1 MKLCFADLEPHD
13 REFFAEAFSGDE
25 ISFCDSSEEVPD
37 DAEAVSVF
45 IGSRITA
52 EFLERHP
59 AVKLIATR
67 STTTDHIDLR
77 ACAARG
83 VSVRTVESYGDH
95 TVTEHTFALI
105 LMLTRRMR
113 EAIASDS
120 RRAFS
125 YEALRST
132 ELHGKTLGVIGT
144 GRIGRQTLRLGRAFG
159 MDTVGLD
166 VSPDPIAAVEI
177 GFRYVELEELLRSSH
192 VISLHVPLTVQT
204 FHLLNRATFSQCRR
218 GAFLINTA
226 RGALIETQALVEALD
241 AGIIGG
247 AGLDVLEDERV
258 MRRNA
263 SKIISEQIIERLHVS
278 YAPAEP
284 LVQGPDRADEVRRLM
299 RNSELLS
306 RPNVVCTAHIA
317 FNSVEAIA
325 RINHATAQNIKA
337 FFAAR
342 ASNAAMESAG
352 AQNAPSSDQI

>member
-1 MKLCFADLEPHD
+1 MKLCFVDLEPLG
-13 REFFAEAFSGDE
+13 REFFAEAFP
-25 ISFCDSSEEVPD
+25 SEEIWFGESLDEVPEE
-37 DAEAVSVF
+37 AEAVSVF
-45 IGSRITA
+45 IGSRITRQ
-52 EFLERHP
+52 FLERHP

-77 ACAARG
+77 ECAARG
-83 VSVRTVESYGDH
+83 VTVRTVESYGDH
-95 TVTEHTFALI
+95 TVTEHTFALL

-113 EAIASDS
+113 EATSSDS
-120 RRAFS
+120 RHSFS

-144 GRIGRQTLRLGRAFG
+144 GRIGRQTLRLGKAFG
-159 MDTVGLD
+159 METIGMDL
-166 VSPDPIAAVEI
+166 SPDPAVAAEI
-177 GFRYVELEELLRSSH
+177 GFRYVDLEELLRSSH

-204 FHLLNRATFSQCRR
+204 FHLFNRETFSQCRR

-226 RGALIETQALVEALD
+226 RGALIETQALAEALD
-241 AGIIGG
+241 AGILGG

-258 MRRNA
+258 FRRKA
-263 SKIISEQIIERLHVS
+263 SNIISEQIIERLHVS
-278 YAPAEP
+278 YAPIEP
-284 LVQGPDRADEVRRLM
+284 LVPSAERADEVRRLM

-325 RINHATAQNIKA
+325 RINRATAQNIET

-342 ASNAAMESAG
+342 ASNGIRKKPG
-352 AQNAPSSDQI
+352 ARKARSYDPI